1 VEFRELYA
9 ISEEVNL
16 YQQLGLAGGAGRLGL
31 NSTVARKLINPKY
44 ALVAGSR
51 PPPGEMMRW
60 AARQQQEAAGN
71 PEGEE
76 EGSGGGALA
85 RRLENFLND
94 LVTVEQVLP
103 MVEPIPLRE
112 LSQKDGRMVSHMH
125 IDLRPKSRDALS
137 QNGKGEAANGE
148 ATPAR
153 DSRRFGSRLFSRRVK
168 RPVAPNNMASSL
180 STETFADVE
189 HLMGKRPNEDSSA
202 NISGE
207 PASLGPYAW
216 SLWRSIALHLRG
228 WLAGMGRGGAP
239 GQKVFSSQTDF
250 HLHVLGGP
258 GQVTAVPSFS
268 LLSSE
273 RGEWCM
279 PCSVLST
286 WMWSH

>member
-1 VEFRELYA
+1 
-9 ISEEVNL
+9 
-16 YQQLGLAGGAGRLGL
+16 
-31 NSTVARKLINPKY
+31 
-44 ALVAGSR
+44 
-51 PPPGEMMRW
+51 MMRW

-202 NISGE
+202 NISGKTT
-207 PASLGPYAW
+207 P
-216 SLWRSIALHLRG
+216 
-228 WLAGMGRGGAP
+228 
-239 GQKVFSSQTDF
+239 SSTK
-250 HLHVLGGP
+250 
-258 GQVTAVPSFS
+258 PSNCVIS
-268 LLSSE
+268 
-273 RGEWCM
+273 
-279 PCSVLST
+279 
-286 WMWSH
+286 